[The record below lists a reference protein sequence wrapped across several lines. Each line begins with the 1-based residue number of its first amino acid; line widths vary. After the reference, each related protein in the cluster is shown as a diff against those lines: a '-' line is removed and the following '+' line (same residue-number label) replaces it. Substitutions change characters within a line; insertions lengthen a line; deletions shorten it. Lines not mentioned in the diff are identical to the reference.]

1 MTRRMS
7 CALTVDAV
15 INRTKTVTRRHPDTW
30 RSLRPGDHLT
40 LIEKG
45 MGLARGERQRIL
57 APDVLIVSNRV
68 EPLIL
73 SARPGELE
81 REGLR
86 HLSHAE
92 FVDLW
97 CNAHG
102 YRTVT
107 DGFARLALLCRRIE
121 WTYTDLPDLEAPP
134 PPKLPPLT
142 PAHLAEM
149 ALDPRRQQ

>member
-15 INRTKTVTRRHPDTW
+15 LARTKTVTRRHPDTW

-57 APDVLIVSNRV
+57 ADDVLIISNRV

-102 YRTVT
+102 YRSVT
-107 DGFARLALLCRRIE
+107 DAFARLALLCRRIE
-121 WTYTDLPDLEAPP
+121 WTYTELPDPES
-134 PPKLPPLT
+134 PPLVAT
-142 PAHLAEM
+142 LPELAPFPWQQR
-149 ALDPRRQQ
+149 LLPRRL